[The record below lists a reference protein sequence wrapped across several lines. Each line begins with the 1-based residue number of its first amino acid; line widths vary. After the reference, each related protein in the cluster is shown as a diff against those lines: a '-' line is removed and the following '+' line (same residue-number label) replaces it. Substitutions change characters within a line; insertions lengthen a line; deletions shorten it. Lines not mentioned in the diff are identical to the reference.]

1 MKKKI
6 LIGVCLVV
14 VLVLV
19 IGGGVFGINAMIKK
33 DPGAAYIKITAIPTK
48 IANAII
54 PPPKLENKEPEE
66 RKKIIIKYLK
76 EMEEAEKGWQLL
88 KRMEIEKRILKMG
101 DLIVPILIDI
111 FSNSREKSM
120 LSTEAHV
127 VLRDIAEWKNK
138 PADEMIGDDADEDW
152 KREMYEEPAKLAK
165 KIDIESAIPKLIEI
179 ACTDSEYNQVRN
191 AALELLGEL
200 KDRRAV
206 EPLIRIAKDD
216 GFGIEELGKLG
227 DERAVDVL
235 IGIIEKDKGVVHS
248 AGIWPHWKEAITSLG
263 NIGGKRSI
271 NALMNLF
278 KENPRDETVMEAL
291 GTAKAEEA
299 VPMLIELLE
308 RERDFNIKDIVIE
321 VLGNIGDGR
330 AVESLIQIL
339 NHKSL
344 QGQRS
349 NEFSCITALGEIGD
363 ERAVKLLEEKMLEYE
378 GNELFQKAT
387 AEALKKITGK
397 EYKYKR

>member
-1 MKKKI
+1 MQKKI
-6 LIGVCLVV
+6 LIIGVCLVV
-14 VLVLV
+14 VLV

-278 KENPRDETVMEAL
+278 KENPRDETVIEAL
-291 GTAKAEEA
+291 GLAKAEEA

-308 RERDFNIKDIVIE
+308 REIDRSIRAIMITTLGCIGSDEAVD
-321 VLGNIGDGR
+321 VLINSQKEKGGGI
-330 AVESLIQIL
+330 II
-339 NHKSL
+339 
-344 QGQRS
+344 
-349 NEFSCITALGEIGD
+349 IALGKTKNKKAIPFLEDLLKSND
-363 ERAVKLLEEKMLEYE
+363 EYDRKWA
-378 GNELFQKAT
+378 

>member
-1 MKKKI
+1 MQKKI
-6 LIGVCLVV
+6 LIIGVCLVV
-14 VLVLV
+14 VLV

-308 RERDFNIKDIVIE
+308 RER
-321 VLGNIGDGR
+321 
-330 AVESLIQIL
+330 
-339 NHKSL
+339 
-344 QGQRS
+344 
-349 NEFSCITALGEIGD
+349 
-363 ERAVKLLEEKMLEYE
+363 
-378 GNELFQKAT
+378 
-387 AEALKKITGK
+387 
-397 EYKYKR
+397 

>member
-1 MKKKI
+1 M
-6 LIGVCLVV
+6 
-14 VLVLV
+14 
-19 IGGGVFGINAMIKK
+19 
-33 DPGAAYIKITAIPTK
+33 
-48 IANAII
+48 
-54 PPPKLENKEPEE
+54 
-66 RKKIIIKYLK
+66 
-76 EMEEAEKGWQLL
+76 
-88 KRMEIEKRILKMG
+88 
-101 DLIVPILIDI
+101 
-111 FSNSREKSM
+111 
-120 LSTEAHV
+120 
-127 VLRDIAEWKNK
+127 
-138 PADEMIGDDADEDW
+138 
-152 KREMYEEPAKLAK
+152 
-165 KIDIESAIPKLIEI
+165 
-179 ACTDSEYNQVRN
+179 
-191 AALELLGEL
+191 
-200 KDRRAV
+200 
-206 EPLIRIAKDD
+206 
-216 GFGIEELGKLG
+216 
-227 DERAVDVL
+227 

-278 KENPRDETVMEAL
+278 KENPRDETVIEAL
-291 GTAKAEEA
+291 GLAKAEEA
-299 VPMLIELLE
+299 VPMLLELLE
-308 RERDFNIKDIVIE
+308 IERDFNIKDIVIE

-387 AEALKKITGK
+387 AESLKKITGK